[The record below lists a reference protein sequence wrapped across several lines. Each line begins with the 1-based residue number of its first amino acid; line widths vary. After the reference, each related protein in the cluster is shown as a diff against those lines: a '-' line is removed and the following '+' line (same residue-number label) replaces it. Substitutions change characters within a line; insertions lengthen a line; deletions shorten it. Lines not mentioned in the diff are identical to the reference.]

1 MRAPVVGEVARR
13 EFQVLTRTRTWRIAT
28 ALVVILTAVGMAL
41 IAVLGVG
48 DGGRRVVRVGYLEP
62 VAVLQALLEQP
73 GRADFDVVWAPV
85 ELADLR
91 EALAGGRVD
100 VVVDPPGTLVWDDR
114 VDAQIRAVLVPAIAD
129 ADRAE
134 RLGLGPDDAATL
146 PAPVEVRDQFVR
158 EGLPTQ
164 DDDGASLNAKGVGL
178 VLTVL
183 TFVGMQVYGTIV
195 VAGVVK
201 EKADRVVEVLL
212 AHVRARELLAGK
224 VAGVTAVAGL
234 QVLAVV
240 LTAAV
245 VLSATGAV
253 ALPLSIWAIL
263 PLAVVAFVLGFGFFA
278 TLLAVA
284 GSLVARME
292 EGQFI
297 SLPVTLPM
305 IGIYVVGLTTVLPAP
320 DTLASRLLS
329 YVPVSSPLIM
339 PIRVAAGGVAA
350 WELALAVLLLLGAT
364 WWVIALAGRVYEST
378 LLLTGARTSWR
389 AALRLA
395 RRDPLDRRV
404 P

>member
-28 ALVVILTAVGMAL
+28 ALIVILTAVGMAL

-48 DGGRRVVRVGYLEP
+48 DGGRRVVHVGYLEP
-62 VAVLQALLEQP
+62 VATLRALLEQP
-73 GRADFDVVWAPV
+73 GRADFDIVWTPV
-85 ELADLR
+85 EPAGLR
-91 EALAGGRVD
+91 DALAGGRLD
-100 VVVDPPGTLVWDDR
+100 VVIDPPRTLVWDDR
-114 VDAQIRAVLVPAIAD
+114 VDTAVRAVLVPAIAD

-284 GSLVARME
+284 GSLVSRME

-305 IGIYVVGLTTVLPAP
+305 IGIYVVGLTAVLPAP

-395 RRDPLDRRV
+395 RRDPLNRST